1 MRLVQRDLCLC
12 TGTTAV
18 GIFVC
23 AIVSSQYKLEL
34 IEGLL
39 TQSLNVI
46 PNAVTHLVPGLARI
60 NNT

>member
-46 PNAVTHLVPGLARI
+46 PNAVTH
-60 NNT
+60 